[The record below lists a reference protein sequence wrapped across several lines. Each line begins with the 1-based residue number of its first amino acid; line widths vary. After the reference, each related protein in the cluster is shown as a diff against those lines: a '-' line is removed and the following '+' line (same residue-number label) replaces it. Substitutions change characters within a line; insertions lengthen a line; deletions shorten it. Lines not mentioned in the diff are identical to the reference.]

1 MINLLRVELRR
12 MLSRRMVWLV
22 MIATVGLLVFSGVM
36 AFIQAGKD
44 ARNYE
49 PLNEATLQGEIDRC
63 AREDFGPDTG
73 VPLAERRAECKA
85 MLGGDPRF
93 HYTDLKDVLLGSSP
107 PFLIIAFLFGASFIG
122 AEWHYGTITTTLTW
136 DPRRIRVLAVKA
148 LVAAAFAV
156 VVFVFLQV
164 FLAAVLYPAA
174 AVHGVTT
181 GVDAAWIRE
190 ATGIVLRGAL
200 LAAICSTIGLA
211 IASVGRNTTAAL
223 GVMFVYFVAFE
234 QIVRALRPG
243 WVEWLFVE
251 NAGLLLSGESTSFPP
266 LDRSVIGAGALLT
279 IYGLALLAFGLVWFR
294 RRDVT

>member
-1 MINLLRVELRR
+1 MINLLTVELKR
-12 MLSRRMVWLV
+12 MLSRRMVWFV
-22 MIATVGLLVFSGVM
+22 MIATIALVVFSGVM
-36 AFIQAGKD
+36 TFIQTAD
-44 ARNYE
+44 DRNYNQTVVQDE
-49 PLNEATLQGEIDRC
+49 VERC
-63 AREDFGPDTG
+63 AREQFGRESG
-73 VPLAERRAECKA
+73 IPLSERRAECRA

-93 HYTDLKDVLLGSSP
+93 QYTDVEEVLLGSSP

-122 AEWHYGTITTTLTW
+122 AEWHHGTITTTLTW

-148 LVAAAFAV
+148 LVAAAFCAV
-156 VVFVFLQV
+156 AFVFLQV

-174 AVHGVTT
+174 AAHGTT
-181 GVDAAWIRE
+181 SGIDAQWIRDV
-190 ATGIVLRGAL
+190 TSLVLRGAL

-243 WVEWLFVE
+243 WTQWLFVE
-251 NAGLLLSGESTSFPP
+251 NTGLFISGDPTNFPQVS
-266 LDRSVIGAGALLT
+266 RSVAEAAVLLILYAAALLVF
-279 IYGLALLAFGLVWFR
+279 ALLWFR